1 MGDGAD
7 GGFGLN
13 EILPEAGRGTMQGMV
28 EGALLHTRGC
38 DGGLTPST
46 ACGGPAVAQGPRLRL
61 PRTGEEADLILPPLV
76 PTRPRDDGWT
86 PARQRGFLEALANC
100 GSVSAAARSVGMSR
114 ESAYALRRRADAR
127 GFAQAWDAARVLASE
142 HLVDLAWD
150 RATVGEVR
158 QIFYHGEL
166 VGETRHYDNR
176 LLLGLIAQNR
186 ALLAEQ
192 GLIDPPQVTA
202 AVAADWEAALDR
214 AERGEVLAEGGLR
227 AAAGAPAQAAPIAG
241 EAPPPPDGED
251 IPPPLEP
258 ETDRYGA
265 VLGEGQQLDV
275 GLYQHWWDDALECW
289 LTNWPAPEGWSG
301 REFRID
307 AEGVATPLSADDEA
321 DFGEDFGEDFGAD
334 FGAEFEEDQGEG
346 DAGWRAQCRART
358 LTPEEQV
365 AADEEPVRAAL
376 VRARRLELYRRA
388 AFGLASAAERA
399 SIAAANGGEAGPVG
413 AGQWAGIS
421 SA

>member
-1 MGDGAD
+1 MNGAERGGVGAILDRGDA
-7 GGFGLN
+7 
-13 EILPEAGRGTMQGMV
+13 
-28 EGALLHTRGC
+28 
-38 DGGLTPST
+38 
-46 ACGGPAVAQGPRLRL
+46 
-61 PRTGEEADLILPPLV
+61 GEEGGSSTGHGRAEVSGVVPPPHPLSDGEGFPKGKALSVDLILPPLV

-114 ESAYALRRRADAR
+114 ESAYALRRRAGAR
-127 GFAQAWDAARVLASE
+127 GFAQAWDAARLLAAE

-202 AVAADWEAALDR
+202 AVAADWAAALDR
-214 AERGEVLAEGGLR
+214 AERGEVLAAGGLR

-241 EAPPPPDGED
+241 EAPPLPDGED
-251 IPPPLEP
+251 IPPPLAP

-265 VLGEGQQLDV
+265 VLGERQQLDV

-307 AEGVATPLSADDEA
+307 AEGVATPLAADDEA
-321 DFGEDFGEDFGAD
+321 DFGEDFGAD
-334 FGAEFEEDQGEG
+334 FSAEFEEDQGEG

-358 LTPEEQV
+358 LTPEEQT
-365 AADEEPVRAAL
+365 AADEAPVRAAL

-399 SIAAANGGEAGPVG
+399 SIAAANGGEAGPDG